1 MKIEKADRLSR
12 RLDWKVEVEKN
23 NVNIRKKGKLE
34 KATEFTERSQGG
46 IKKSTEEDEA
56 ASR

>member
-34 KATEFTERSQGG
+34 KATEFTERS
-46 IKKSTEEDEA
+46 
-56 ASR
+56 

>member
-12 RLDWKVEVEKN
+12 GLDWKVEVEKN

-34 KATEFTERSQGG
+34 KATEFTERS
-46 IKKSTEEDEA
+46 
-56 ASR
+56 